1 MTTTWASPSYAVFGE
16 SEIFWCVECE
26 SDEIFDRPEGAFSPE
41 AFCVSCGFAVFLWVA
56 DLEDQPAASSSTP
69 TRAVETPAA

>member
-16 SEIFWCVECE
+16 VEIFWCAECE
-26 SDEIFDRPEGAFSPE
+26 RDEVHDRPEGMTSPE
-41 AFCVSCGFAVFLWVA
+41 AFCVSCGMAVFLWVGSFA
-56 DLEDQPAASSSTP
+56 DQPAASSTTP